1 MENELELKDR
11 LLYDLKLAM
20 KNKDIVTKTTV
31 QSFRAAILQY
41 EIDNNIVLDKSDK
54 KILDIIATEQK
65 KRYDALEQF
74 KKSNRDD
81 LINQTIKEIDII
93 SRYLPKQLT
102 DEELVQ
108 QVVEIIQTQGATSI
122 KDMGRVMKITKEQLG
137 NTVNGKRLA
146 DCVKKQLNGEVK

>member
-20 KNKDIVTKTTV
+20 KNKDIVTKNTV
-31 QSFRAAILQY
+31 QSLRAAILQY

>member
-20 KNKDIVTKTTV
+20 KNKDIVTKNTV
-31 QSFRAAILQY
+31 QSLRATILQY

-108 QVVEIIQTQGATSI
+108 QVVEIIQTQGATGI
-122 KDMGRVMKITKEQLG
+122 KDMGRVMNIAKEQLG